1 MLIIRETKNIII
13 YYNNKKHYWI
23 KVITKMKIYGKSVE
37 INHNQSWPYIP
48 DHPYRILTTGESGS
62 GKSNLLLNL
71 IKHQRPDIDKRY
83 LYVKDPFESLQ
94 QLLITGRQKVA
105 SENLKNPKAC
115 INYSQKID
123 DTSKQQN
130 CVICFIESP
139 LKMMR
144 NVFHFLFKAP
154 FISFSNLLKPLD

>member
-1 MLIIRETKNIII
+1 MFIIRETRNIII
-13 YYNNKKHYWI
+13 YYNKKKYYWI
-23 KVITKMKIYGKSVE
+23 KVITKMEIYGKSVE

-71 IKHQRPDIDKRY
+71 IKHQRPDIDN
-83 LYVKDPFESLQ
+83 DPFESLQ

-105 SENLKNPKAC
+105 SENVKNPKAC

-123 DTSKQQN
+123 DVSKQQN

-139 LKMMR
+139 LKMMK

-154 FISFSNLLKPLD
+154 FISFSNLLKRLD